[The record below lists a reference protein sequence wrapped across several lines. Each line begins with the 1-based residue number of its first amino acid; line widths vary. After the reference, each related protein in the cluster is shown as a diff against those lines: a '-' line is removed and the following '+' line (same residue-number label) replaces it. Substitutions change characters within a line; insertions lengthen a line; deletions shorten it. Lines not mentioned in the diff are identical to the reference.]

1 MSLFGATFLFGL
13 GLALL
18 GGWMWKAGPEARSRA
33 TGWMRSSAAAY
44 LLFGPASIWFLWHV
58 WNLGAADFGSFR
70 HLLILVFG
78 VTCFGSFFYVR
89 DLLAVRG
96 VAALFLLSALPMLN
110 AAYMRYEEPQ
120 RLLLVL
126 VIYLGIVGA
135 IIVGAM
141 PWRLRDFVNWLYD
154 NAQRV
159 RRVAMGLG
167 LYGVLLLLVSF
178 TY

>member
-1 MSLFGATFLFGL
+1 M
-13 GLALL
+13 
-18 GGWMWKAGPEARSRA
+18 
-33 TGWMRSSAAAY
+33 
-44 LLFGPASIWFLWHV
+44 
-58 WNLGAADFGSFR
+58 
-70 HLLILVFG
+70 
-78 VTCFGSFFYVR
+78 
-89 DLLAVRG
+89 
-96 VAALFLLSALPMLN
+96 
-110 AAYMRYEEPQ
+110 
-120 RLLLVL
+120 